1 MSKPEPLINQNP
13 VYIELKIK
21 FQCMKSF
28 INLRRVLR
36 YQMGIYN
43 QNPKKEEEQTT

>member
-1 MSKPEPLINQNP
+1 
-13 VYIELKIK
+13 
-21 FQCMKSF
+21 MKYF

-36 YQMGIYN
+36 YQMDIYN